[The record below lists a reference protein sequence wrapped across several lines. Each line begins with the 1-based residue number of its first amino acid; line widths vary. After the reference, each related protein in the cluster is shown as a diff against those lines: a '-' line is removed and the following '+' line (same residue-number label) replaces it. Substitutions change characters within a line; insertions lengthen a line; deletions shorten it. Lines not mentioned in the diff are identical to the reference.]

1 MLQHLI
7 DQKSNLRKMFI
18 CDECNSSQ
26 WRCKQ
31 EGKDI
36 YGKVYETTFW
46 NKVEEII
53 LINEP
58 LVKVCQMLDGDK
70 PAMVYIYGTMD

>member
-1 MLQHLI
+1 MLQSPI
-7 DQKSNLRKMFI
+7 DQKSNLKKMFT

-26 WRCKQ
+26 WKCKH

-36 YGKVYETTFW
+36 CGKAYETTFW
-46 NKVEEII
+46 NKVEEIV

-58 LVKVCQMLDGDK
+58 LVKVNWMLDGDK
-70 PAMVYIYGTMD
+70 PAMGYIYGTMD